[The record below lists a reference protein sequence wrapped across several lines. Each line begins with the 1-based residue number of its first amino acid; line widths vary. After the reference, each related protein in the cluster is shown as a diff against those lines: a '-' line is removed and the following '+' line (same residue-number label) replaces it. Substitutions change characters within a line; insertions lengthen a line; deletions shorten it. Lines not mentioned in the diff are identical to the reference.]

1 MKHLKSFFS
10 DLFERISFFFSSAEQ
25 KQIRRVLNAIDQ
37 YYEDPSLDRLQ
48 KVSGQ
53 IWTGEKRRAELRT
66 YAEYQQPADDQKKD
80 DRAEIQFVI
89 DEIRKI
95 HPDKG
100 ACPSLDSLERNM
112 NSIVLIVRK
121 KDMQWDEQK
130 KMYELRSDKLRNRTF
145 YIEKEKSSVCPDS
158 KYAEQQSAESLGTG
172 FFIQSD
178 VILTAAHVINPP
190 FSPLIIDT
198 HATETSSGADEI
210 RFVTNYKVTAED
222 AREEKIFITKE
233 DVYRPARGRALL
245 AGQWASLGADW
256 AMIKVEKENG
266 EPIKDTE
273 DRSVV
278 GWKTGVEM
286 GEKVYCLGHGF
297 GLPLKMTMSGQV
309 VRLPNGKDH
318 FDCDL
323 DVFSGNSG
331 SPVFSAED
339 HRVIGILIR
348 GERNFIFGPHEA
360 HDGKKCLLPSTA
372 SGIGEREECQVMD
385 PIGKLLFNKNETK
398 NKKSFV

>member
-121 KDMQWDEQK
+121 KDLLWDEQK
-130 KMYELRSDKLRNRTF
+130 RMYELRSDKLRNRTF

-158 KYAEQQSAESLGTG
+158 KYAEQQSAESLGT
-172 FFIQSD
+172 
-178 VILTAAHVINPP
+178 NP
-190 FSPLIIDT
+190 
-198 HATETSSGADEI
+198 TSFL
-210 RFVTNYKVTAED
+210 R
-222 AREEKIFITKE
+222 
-233 DVYRPARGRALL
+233 RP
-245 AGQWASLGADW
+245 
-256 AMIKVEKENG
+256 
-266 EPIKDTE
+266 T
-273 DRSVV
+273 
-278 GWKTGVEM
+278 
-286 GEKVYCLGHGF
+286 
-297 GLPLKMTMSGQV
+297 
-309 VRLPNGKDH
+309 
-318 FDCDL
+318 
-323 DVFSGNSG
+323 
-331 SPVFSAED
+331 
-339 HRVIGILIR
+339 
-348 GERNFIFGPHEA
+348 
-360 HDGKKCLLPSTA
+360 
-372 SGIGEREECQVMD
+372 
-385 PIGKLLFNKNETK
+385 
-398 NKKSFV
+398 